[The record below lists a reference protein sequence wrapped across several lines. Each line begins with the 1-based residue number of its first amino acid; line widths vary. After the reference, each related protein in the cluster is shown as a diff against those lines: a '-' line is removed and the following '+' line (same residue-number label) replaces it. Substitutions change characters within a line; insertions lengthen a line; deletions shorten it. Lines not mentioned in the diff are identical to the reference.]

1 MPSTWSPSG
10 ATVWTNAWRR
20 RSSDIGGPTV
30 IIGMDT
36 PQVTVDLLAAVVDRL
51 CEPGVDAVLGPAN
64 DGGYWVI
71 GLRAP
76 DPRALLGVP
85 MSSDQTHRAQ
95 RERLD
100 QLGLVTATVA
110 ELTDLDTYDEAVAVA
125 AVATGVRFR
134 RTVEEI
140 DRQLGSAGHR

>member
-1 MPSTWSPSG
+1 MFHQRGDGLDERLAAAFT
-10 ATVWTNAWRR
+10 
-20 RSSDIGGPTV
+20 DLGGPTV

-36 PQVTVDLLAAVVDRL
+36 PQVDAMLLDATVSRSA
-51 CEPGVDAVLGPAN
+51 
-64 DGGYWVI
+64 
-71 GLRAP
+71 
-76 DPRALLGVP
+76 PRAWTPCSAGPP
-85 MSSDQTHRAQ
+85 MVATGPSGCGAPPGGAAGCSDERRHHTHRAQ